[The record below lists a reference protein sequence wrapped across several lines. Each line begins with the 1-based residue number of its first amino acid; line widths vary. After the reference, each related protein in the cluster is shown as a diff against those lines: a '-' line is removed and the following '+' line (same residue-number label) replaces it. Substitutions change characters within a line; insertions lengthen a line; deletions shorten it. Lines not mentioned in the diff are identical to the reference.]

1 MDILESMKNK
11 PIQSNWSLESIPAF
25 VSPEDCKKLIKLIDE
40 DHQPSTVGLNGETTL
55 DQSRKSFTTPLCD
68 CKSVVKRLRDKAAK
82 YLGVNKNQI
91 EGLQGQLY
99 EKGGY
104 FTEHLDAFDAENLK
118 RFGLASG
125 NRIKTLMVYLNYESL
140 EGGETYFP
148 NVDRGF
154 MPMSGWAVTWDNLRE
169 DGTIEPA
176 SKHEAKEVK
185 VGKKY
190 IVTIWV
196 REKKWDPVN
205 DEKLYQEWLVEQ
217 KGLPPQY
224 GEKAFDRLDT
234 PQDVTKI
241 LTTVMMAEKDK
252 VKKEPKIAE
261 IKGKTK
267 LYNLDKY
274 KQQKE
279 HIHKLLQPTA
289 ERLSGQILEPTF
301 IYGLRQYENGASL
314 EMHRDRL
321 GSHTISFSICYFKD
335 HDWPITIEGMD
346 NGEYNVELEEG
357 QMLYYEGSRYRHGR
371 PKPFK
376 GKSYIGLYVHYKVKD
391 NPIDK
396 VPQPKKQGPITI

>member
-11 PIQSNWSLESIPAF
+11 PIQSNWSLENIPSF
-25 VSPEDCKKLIKLIDE
+25 ISFEDCDELIELIKD
-40 DHQPSTVGLNGETTL
+40 DYQPSTVGLNGETTV
-55 DQSRKSFTTPLCD
+55 DKSRKSFTTSLCD
-68 CKSVVKRLRDKAAK
+68 CKPVVKKLRDKIAK
-82 YLGVNKNQI
+82 HMGVDVKNL
-91 EGLQGQLY
+91 EGLQGQY
-99 EKGGY
+99 YQKGGY
-104 FTEHLDAFDAENLK
+104 FTEHQDAFDSTNIK
-118 RFGLASG
+118 KYGLASG
-125 NRIKTLMVYLNYESL
+125 NRIKTLMVYLNFDL

-154 MPMSGWAVTWDNLRE
+154 MPMKSWAVAWDNLRE

-185 VGKKY
+185 FGEKF
-190 IVTIWV
+190 IVTAWC
-196 REKKWDPVN
+196 REKEWNPVE
-205 DEKLYQEWLVEQ
+205 DERLYQEWLVEQ

-224 GEKAFDRLDT
+224 GKKAFDRLDT

-252 VKKEPKIAE
+252 EADEQKIAE

-279 HIHKLLQPTA
+279 HIHKILQPIA
-289 ERLSGQILEPTF
+289 ERLSGQILEPTH
-301 IYGLRQYENGASL
+301 IYGLRSYENGASL

-335 HDWPITIEGMD
+335 HDWPIRIEGID

-357 QMLYYEGSRYRHGR
+357 QMLYYEGSRYKHGR
-371 PKPFK
+371 PKPYE